1 MDRAQQF
8 IQLYNQLSRY
18 LREHSDADTNL
29 PFYQLIRV
37 ASTTHST
44 VRRYLADLKEY
55 GDLRNAIVHNQ
66 TYPQQVIAEP
76 TEATI
81 TQFTRIVESI
91 TAPKRLIPTFQ
102 KNLHL
107 FSTQDLLL
115 EALGYIKNNEFSQIV
130 VQSQAGLSLLSI
142 EGIALWFAEQ
152 QRAEMNVEKVT
163 IGDALAHEHPDNAL
177 FMARN
182 AFVDDAREAF
192 AEGTLTRTHPR
203 LMAIIITNTGKRTE
217 QPLGIVTPW
226 DLLQD
231 VNTA

>member
-18 LREHSDADTNL
+18 LREQSDSDANL
-29 PFYQLIRV
+29 PFYQLIKV
-37 ASTTHST
+37 VSTTHST

-55 GDLRNAIVHNQ
+55 GDLRNVIVHNQ

-76 TEATI
+76 TEETI
-81 TQFTRIVESI
+81 IQFTRMVESI

-102 KNLHL
+102 RKLRL
-107 FSTQDLLL
+107 FSTEDLLL
-115 EALGYIKNNEFSQIV
+115 VALEYIKNNEFSQIV
-130 VQSQAGLSLLSI
+130 VQSRVGLSLLSI

-152 QRAEMNVEKVT
+152 QRVEMSIGNVMV
-163 IGDALAHEHPDNAL
+163 GDALAHEHPDNAL

-192 AEGTLTRTHPR
+192 STTLTRTHPR
-203 LMAIIITNTGKRTE
+203 LLAIIITNTGKRTE
-217 QPLGIVTPW
+217 QPLGIITPW

-231 VNTA
+231 AANTL

>member
-18 LREHSDADTNL
+18 LREHSDSDSNL

-37 ASTTHST
+37 VATTNST

-66 TYPQQVIAEP
+66 TYPQEVIAEP

-81 TQFTRIVESI
+81 AQFTRIVTSI
-91 TAPKRLIPTFQ
+91 TAPKRVIPTFQ
-102 KNLHL
+102 RTVRV
-107 FSTQDLLL
+107 FSPEDSLL
-115 EALGYIKNNEFSQIV
+115 EALNYLKNNEFSQVI
-130 VQSQAGLSLLSI
+130 VQSRVGLSLLSI
-142 EGIALWFAEQ
+142 EGIALWLATVAQ
-152 QRAEMNVEKVT
+152 AEMNVANVT
-163 IGDALAHEHPDNAL
+163 VGDALAHEHPDNVL

-182 AFVDDAREAF
+182 ALVDDAREAF
-192 AEGTLTRTHPR
+192 STTLDRPHPR
-203 LMAIIITNTGKRTE
+203 LLAIVITNTGKRTE
-217 QPLGIVTPW
+217 QPLGVITPW

-231 VNTA
+231 SNIP